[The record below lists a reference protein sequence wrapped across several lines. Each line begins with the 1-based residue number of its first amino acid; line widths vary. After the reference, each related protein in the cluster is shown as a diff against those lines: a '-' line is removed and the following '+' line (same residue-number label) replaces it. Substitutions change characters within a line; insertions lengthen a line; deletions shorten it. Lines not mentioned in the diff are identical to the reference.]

1 MNYSS
6 SFSSDDIL
14 FSATNSVSVLV
25 CLLAAILVFSLKLYK
40 RVVYRLALYQVLAA
54 LAIALVELSQIF
66 MVSYRNEDFPPLY
79 AERACVAIACLG
91 LYTLWVK
98 LFFTTWVSFHLF
110 CLAVLGKNMKK
121 LELLY
126 VVTSLLVPFTIA
138 VVPLIT
144 HSYGF
149 SKIDGCS
156 IPAYSANNTLWLRI
170 AVIERFS
177 LLEGPALCILL
188 ASSSAMIVM
197 MIKLGHN
204 FCRRRKYEKYEEIS
218 DHYRVHWTALKQL
231 LPLAAFP
238 LLFFIFIIPFFVFD
252 VYYSFLTPTPDKGL
266 VLVAYLSTSLWSMS
280 SGVTLLIHITV
291 VRLPPYCRASK
302 SRTGIN
308 HSLYSTTQTA
318 TRGSIPQT
326 ATHTTVGHI
335 TCDEM
340 ESSTT
345 QVHMS
350 EEPVTP
356 LR

>member
-1 MNYSS
+1 MNSTS
-6 SFSSDDIL
+6 SFSSASDGII
-14 FSATNSVSVLV
+14 FSAANSASVLTCV
-25 CLLAAILVFSLKLYK
+25 LAAILVFTLNLYK

-54 LAIALVELSQIF
+54 CAIALVELSQLF
-66 MVSYRNEDFPPLY
+66 MVNYKDDPLVY
-79 AERACVAIACLG
+79 ERVCVAIGFLG

-126 VVTSLLVPFTIA
+126 VVTSLLVPSTIA

-156 IPAYSANNTLWLRI
+156 IPAYKHSANSTLWLRI

-197 MIKLGHN
+197 VIKLCHN
-204 FCRRRKYEKYEEIS
+204 FSRGRKYDNFHEMS
-218 DHYRVHWTALKQL
+218 DRSHIRWTALKQL

-238 LLFFIFIIPFFVFD
+238 LLFFIFIIPFSIFD
-252 VYYSFLTPTPDKGL
+252 VYYSFITPTPDNGL

-291 VRLPPYCRASK
+291 VRLLPYCRALRGLDMNAHAVIISAPGSAQTDPCIIK
-302 SRTGIN
+302 PTMYNEIE
-308 HSLYSTTQTA
+308 STTTQIQ
-318 TRGSIPQT
+318 IP
-326 ATHTTVGHI
+326 
-335 TCDEM
+335 D
-340 ESSTT
+340 S
-345 QVHMS
+345 
-350 EEPVTP
+350 P
-356 LR
+356 

>member
-6 SFSSDDIL
+6 SFSSDDVL
-14 FSATNSVSVLV
+14 FSATNSISVLV
-25 CLLAAILVFSLKLYK
+25 CLLAAILVFTLKLYK

-79 AERACVAIACLG
+79 AEGACVAIACLG

-170 AVIERFS
+170 AAIERFS

-197 MIKLGHN
+197 VIKLGHN

-238 LLFFIFIIPFFVFD
+238 LLFFIFII
-252 VYYSFLTPTPDKGL
+252 PDKGL

-308 HSLYSTTQTA
+308 HSLYSTAQTV

-350 EEPVTP
+350 EGP
-356 LR
+356 

>member
-1 MNYSS
+1 MTVSSVASRSYLTDTSRRYSDRGYLVVVS
-6 SFSSDDIL
+6 ELVEAVHHFL
-14 FSATNSVSVLV
+14 FGIAIDEGFKGPQANTLAWDVLYLSVSVLV
-25 CLLAAILVFSLKLYK
+25 CLLAAILVFALKLYK
-40 RVVYRLALYQVLAA
+40 RVVYRLALYQVMAA

-170 AVIERFS
+170 AAIERFS
-177 LLEGPALCILL
+177 LLEGPAQCILL

-197 MIKLGHN
+197 VIKLGHN

-218 DHYRVHWTALKQL
+218 DHY
-231 LPLAAFP
+231 LPFH
-238 LLFFIFIIPFFVFD
+238 
-252 VYYSFLTPTPDKGL
+252 YC
-266 VLVAYLSTSLWSMS
+266 S
-280 SGVTLLIHITV
+280 S
-291 VRLPPYCRASK
+291 
-302 SRTGIN
+302 
-308 HSLYSTTQTA
+308 
-318 TRGSIPQT
+318 
-326 ATHTTVGHI
+326 
-335 TCDEM
+335 
-340 ESSTT
+340 SS
-345 QVHMS
+345 
-350 EEPVTP
+350 
-356 LR
+356 